1 MRLNKFHYAMLRVIM
16 QAEKTTSRDL
26 AKNLN
31 VSLFRISK
39 NLRLLKE
46 QNLISKSGRFV
57 TLGDTGLAST
67 LARFLLE
74 HPNVETVFRDT
85 GFTILQ
91 LFETS
96 KSLQEVVRKT
106 GISGRTGYRYVQLFL
121 NRGMLI
127 RQNGHYALNDK
138 LWPDLRELILSAKAQ
153 SGLWKLGI
161 PSSAKIY
168 LQVPERIIF
177 STDLPVEASVT
188 AFSRYA
194 NFGISILQSEKI
206 YRLPQ
211 KKLTLHDIFLD
222 SLECLTDARRKIIAT
237 LFYLKHYEKLKF
249 VVHPELENIRKILKG
264 EKLSGYPALDE
275 IKERAELY
283 DIKI

>member
-1 MRLNKFHYAMLRVIM
+1 MNKFQYMMLKRIA
-16 QAEKTTSRDL
+16 QKEKTAPGDL
-26 AKNLN
+26 ASVLN
-31 VSLFRISK
+31 TSLFRISK
-39 NLRLLKE
+39 NLRKLKE

-57 TLGDTGLAST
+57 TLGETGIASI
-67 LARFLLE
+67 LARFLIE
-74 HPNVETVFRDT
+74 HPDIESVLADA

-91 LFETS
+91 LFETP
-96 KSLQEVVRKT
+96 KSLQDVVRKT
-106 GISGRTGYRYVQLFL
+106 GISGRTAYRYIQSFL

-138 LWPDLRELILSAKAQ
+138 LWPDLRELVIGAKAQ
-153 SGLWKLGI
+153 SGPWKLGI

-168 LQVPERIIF
+168 LHEPGRIIF
-177 STDLPVEASVT
+177 STDLPVAASAT

-194 NFGISILQSEKI
+194 EFGIPILESEKI

-211 KKLTLHDIFLD
+211 KKLALRDIFLD
-222 SLECLTDARRKIIAT
+222 SLECLTDARRKIIAV
-237 LFYLKHYEKLKF
+237 LLYLKHYEKLKR
-249 VVHPELENIRKILKG
+249 VVHPELENIRNVLKG
-264 EKLSGYPALDE
+264 EKLPGYPNLEE